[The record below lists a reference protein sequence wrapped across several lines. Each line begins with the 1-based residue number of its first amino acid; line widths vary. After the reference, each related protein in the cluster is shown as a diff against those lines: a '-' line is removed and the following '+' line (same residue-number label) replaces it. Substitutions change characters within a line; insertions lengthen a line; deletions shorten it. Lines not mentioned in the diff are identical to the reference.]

1 MIALTCAAVA
11 LIYLVWARNRLVAH
25 RNRVRNAWAQIDV
38 QLRRRGEL
46 VPNLV
51 ACVKGYVAHESQV
64 LNALVEIRR
73 QISAA
78 GSNVTA
84 RGMAENDLARS
95 LHTVLSTAE
104 AVPQLQA
111 SQNFLMLQ
119 EELRSTEN
127 RIAFARQHYN
137 DSVMQYNVALSTL
150 PTNLVARLFSFSPAA
165 MFAARDA
172 GVDPV
177 SLGGSPR
184 VSQ

>member
-1 MIALTCAAVA
+1 MRTLTFAAVAA
-11 LIYLVWARNRLVAH
+11 LIYLVWAYNRLVTY

-51 ACVKGYVAHESQV
+51 ACVRGYVAHESQV
-64 LNALVEIRR
+64 LKAIVEIRQ
-73 QISAA
+73 QIGSA
-78 GSNVTA
+78 GSNVNA
-84 RGMAENDLARS
+84 RVIAENDLTQS
-95 LHTVLSTAE
+95 LHTLLSTAE
-104 AVPQLQA
+104 ALPQLQA
-111 SQNFLMLQ
+111 SQNFLELQ

-150 PTNLVARLFSFSPAA
+150 PTNLVANLFLFSPAA

-172 GVDPV
+172 GVD
-177 SLGGSPR
+177 SGGTSAR
-184 VSQ
+184 

>member
-1 MIALTCAAVA
+1 MTTLTFIALAA
-11 LIYLVWARNRLVAH
+11 LIYLVWAYNRLVTY

-51 ACVKGYVAHESQV
+51 ACVRGYVAHESQV
-64 LNALVEIRR
+64 LKAIVEIRR
-73 QISAA
+73 QIDTA
-78 GSNVTA
+78 GSNVGA
-84 RGMAENDLARS
+84 RIIAENDLTQS
-95 LHTVLSTAE
+95 LRTVLSTAE
-104 AVPQLQA
+104 AAPQLQA

-137 DSVMQYNVALSTL
+137 DSVMQYDAVLSRL
-150 PTNLVARLFSFSPAA
+150 PTNLVARLFLFSSAA

-172 GVDPV
+172 GVDF
-177 SLGGSPR
+177 GGTSAR
-184 VSQ
+184 